1 MLSKARGALLIA
13 ALAIVATPASVFSQV
28 ASLSSLTESARLIV
42 RGRIARVSS
51 QWDPAINAIYTY
63 ALVDVAE
70 VWKSDLVVSQIV
82 VKILGG
88 RVGNLQLSIAGQ
100 ASVRAGDDVALW
112 LDVRPRDGTLYPAAL
127 ANGVR
132 HVTDA
137 IAADLRAIVAAAP
150 FDARPQSMFETHPP
164 EWQAVPA
171 AADYTLGPDGGPA
184 RWHEADGGIP
194 IPVDYQPPPAGLGG
208 GVAELDA
215 ALAAW
220 NGTGMNLVLQRGGAR
235 AARCLFSY
243 EPGGDGRTTVS
254 FNDPCSEV
262 SDGGTILGLGG
273 GYFTPGEL
281 RTVNGIVFA
290 KFLQGAVMLNNSPG
304 AFAYLSQPGC
314 FQDAI
319 AHNIGHAIGLGDATS
334 ANAIMSPSPL
344 AGCSAGPSPFAS
356 DDINGARAIY
366 PSGLPNQPPGAPL
379 NLSGVAV
386 GTTVTLAW
394 NQPAIGGSVSTYVI
408 EAGTASGLSNVVS
421 AAVGQ
426 ITSLGVG
433 GVPPGFYFVRARARN
448 GVGTGPP
455 SNEIQLAV
463 ACTRPQPPTNLAFTK
478 AGGVVTLTWLAPAS
492 GPPPLGYTI
501 VVGNAPGVG
510 NLLAFEYSNATSV
523 STTAPP
529 GTYYVRLFSRG
540 TCGSSATLSNEITV
554 PVP

>member
-1 MLSKARGALLIA
+1 MLSNARGALLIA
-13 ALAIVATPASVFSQV
+13 ALAIVVPPASVFPQV
-28 ASLSSLTESARLIV
+28 SSLSSLTESARLIV

-63 ALVDVAE
+63 GVVDVAE
-70 VWKSDLVVSQIV
+70 VWKGDLVVSQIV

-88 RVGNLQLSIAGQ
+88 SVGNLQLSIGGQ
-100 ASVRAGDDVALW
+100 ASLRAGDDVALW
-112 LDVRPRDGTLYPAAL
+112 LDVRPRDRTLYLAGL

-132 HVTDA
+132 QVTDA
-137 IAADLRAIVAAAP
+137 SAADLRAIVGAAP
-150 FDARPQSMFETHPP
+150 LDARPQPIFQTHPP
-164 EWQAVPA
+164 EWQSTPA
-171 AADYTLGPDGGPA
+171 AADFTLGPDGGPA
-184 RWHEADGGIP
+184 RWHEADGGMP
-194 IPVDYQPPPAGLGG
+194 IPVDYQPPPSGLGG
-208 GVAELDA
+208 DVAALDA
-215 ALAAW
+215 ALAGW
-220 NGTGMNLVLQRGGAR
+220 NGTGMNLVLQRSGAR

-243 EPGGDGRTTVS
+243 EPGGEGRITVS
-254 FNDPCSEV
+254 FNDPCNEIG
-262 SDGGTILGLGG
+262 DAGTILGLGG
-273 GYFTPGEL
+273 GYFTPGSL

-304 AFAYLSQPGC
+304 AFTYLSQPGC

-319 AHNIGHAIGLGDATS
+319 AHNLGHAIGLGDATS

-344 AGCSAGPSPFAS
+344 ASCSSGPSPFGG

-366 PSGLPNQPPGAPL
+366 PSGLPNQVPGAPL

-386 GTTVTLAW
+386 GTSVSLAW
-394 NQPAIGGSVSTYVI
+394 NQPAIGGSVATYVI
-408 EAGTASGLSNVVS
+408 EAGTATGLSNVVS
-421 AAVGQ
+421 APVGQ

-433 GVPPGFYFVRARARN
+433 GVPPGLYFVRVRGRN

-463 ACTRPQPPTNLAFTK
+463 ACAPPLPPTNLAFSK
-478 AGGVVTLTWLAPAS
+478 AGGVVTLTWLAPTS
-492 GPPPLGYTI
+492 GPPPVGYTI

-510 NLLAFEYSNATSV
+510 NLLAFEYTNATSV
-523 STTAPP
+523 STPAPP

-540 TCGSSATLSNEITV
+540 GCGNSATGSNEVMV